1 MQPADNASL
10 ITPFYVMEL
19 LARAKA
25 LENQGRDIVHM
36 EIGEPDF
43 SAPEAVVEAG
53 VRAMRAGQVKYT
65 AAAGLPELR
74 SALARYYGEHYGV
87 DLPERRIF
95 IAPGAS
101 GALLLA
107 LAASLNAGDEVL
119 LADPGYPCYRNFVR
133 LFGAE
138 PVSVATRASDGHR
151 LGWPQLRAAWSGR
164 TAGAIVASPANPT
177 GVVLDEPTLGELCE
191 GVAGQGGFLVSD
203 EIYHGL
209 EYGPRCPTALQF
221 GSQAFVINSFSKYF
235 CMTGWRLGWLVAPDS
250 HVETV
255 ERLAQNLFISAPT
268 HSQYAA
274 VAALADPQARA
285 ELEQRRL
292 EFQRRRDYLQQA
304 LARLGF
310 GLSAPPEGAFYV
322 YADCSRF
329 TQDSDAFARDLLEQA
344 GVAITPGRDFG
355 ETAASRHVR
364 FAYTTSLERLE
375 EGVKR
380 MERYLAGVSR
390 DSAAP
395 GF

>member
-1 MQPADNASL
+1 MKPAENVSR

-25 LENQGRDIVHM
+25 LESQGRDIVHM

-53 VRAMRAGQVKYT
+53 IRAMRAGQVKYT

-74 SALARYYGEHYGV
+74 TALARYYGERYGV
-87 DLPERRIF
+87 ELPERRIF

-138 PVSVATRASDGHR
+138 PVAVNTLAADGHR
-151 LGWPQLRAAWSGR
+151 LGWRQLLAGWGPR
-164 TAGAIVASPANPT
+164 TAGTIVASPANPT
-177 GVVLDEPTLGELCE
+177 GVVLDEPTLRELCA

-209 EYGPRCPTALQF
+209 EYGLRCPSALQF
-221 GSQAFVINSFSKYF
+221 GGQAFVINSFSKYF

-250 HVETV
+250 HVDAV

-268 HSQYAA
+268 HSQHAA
-274 VAALADPQARA
+274 VAALNDPHARA

-292 EFQRRRDYLQQA
+292 EFQRRRDYLQRE
-304 LARLGF
+304 LSRLGF
-310 GLSAPPEGAFYV
+310 ELSALPEGAFYL

-329 TQDSDAFARDLLEQA
+329 TSDSDAFARDLLEQA

-355 ETAASRHVR
+355 ERDAARHVR
-364 FAYTTSLERLE
+364 FAYTTSLERLA
-375 EGVKR
+375 EGVAR
-380 MERYLAGVSR
+380 IERYLAGR
-390 DSAAP
+390 
-395 GF
+395 G